1 MTRTS
6 LLRPAFLI
14 LFLLFLVAFIAT
26 VPPLRASGPLPG
38 QEKVKVKDLAPQY
51 REWLDLTSYIISD
64 KELDVFLHLQNDK
77 DRDVFIQ
84 AFWNMRDPTPATPQ
98 NEFKEEHLKRFKE
111 ADYRFHFGS
120 VRPGWKTDRGRFYI
134 ILGPPQSK
142 ASIPGTLETYPAE
155 IWSYYGDT
163 DKGMPAHF
171 QLVFFQYKNSGEYKL
186 YDPVSDGPA
195 KLLVNSTGQY
205 AITDFQGL
213 YEKLLK
219 EQPDLAAV
227 ALSIVPGEGSI
238 NFQPSLQSTMYLA
251 AIIQSPTKGLDLR
264 YATHFLNL
272 RGVVSTEYLTNY
284 MKSESSV
291 AIVFDPE
298 TGLAYC
304 DFAITPERLSV
315 DFYEPKREYSTSFLV
330 DVNLRAGE
338 KIILQYSKEYP
349 LTIPEDR
356 MKDTEG
362 MGISIA
368 DSFPVVEG
376 KYQLTALLR
385 NTVGKEFTLLER
397 DIDVP
402 AMDGPPRILA
412 PVFGDKTESSPAGAH
427 LPFQAER
434 QKLQV
439 DPKYTFVQSD
449 QVSYVFSVVGLTQE
463 LWESGS
469 IRIAIKGS
477 SPTAPPER
485 SFAIPLKGRR
495 FGRSL
500 VFVQSLGAGE
510 LPPDYYEMALTLR
523 DGSGNIMD
531 EKSGQFVIS
540 PLKALSHPFLAS
552 KAFALNNIF
561 MYYYMLAYQ
570 HSQVGQADKARAAYA
585 KALELNPGFT
595 GKIPEYAA
603 FLIKE
608 KQYAGAVALV
618 ERIKSETRFR
628 FQYALLK
635 GQALAGLE
643 RYDEAIL
650 SLQEGNQIYNS
661 DAGLLASLGTC
672 YYKTGNM
679 AKALAAL
686 KASLQLN
693 MEQAGVKALIQ
704 EIEAKK

>member
-1 MTRTS
+1 MTRTRTS
-6 LLRPAFLI
+6 RLGPAVVIMFFFAL
-14 LFLLFLVAFIAT
+14 AAT
-26 VPPLRASGPLPG
+26 VSPLRAGGPLPG
-38 QEKVKVKDLAPQY
+38 QEKVKVKDLPPQY
-51 REWLDLTSYIISD
+51 REWIDLTSYIITD
-64 KELDVFLHLQNDK
+64 KELDVFLHLQNDR
-77 DRDVFIQ
+77 DRDIFIK
-84 AFWNMRDPTPATPQ
+84 AFWNMRDPTPATPL

-120 VRPGWKTDRGRFYI
+120 VKPGWKTDRGRFYI
-134 ILGPPQSK
+134 ILGPPVSK
-142 ASIPGTLETYPAE
+142 TSIAGSLDTYPAE

-163 DKGMPAHF
+163 AKGMPTHF
-171 QLVFFQYKNSGEYKL
+171 QLCFFQYRNSGEYKL
-186 YDPVSDGPA
+186 YDPVADGPA
-195 KLLVNSTGQY
+195 KLLVNSTGEY
-205 AITDFQGL
+205 AITDYEGL
-213 YEKLLK
+213 YRKLAEL
-219 EQPDLAAV
+219 QPDLAAV
-227 ALSIVPGEGSI
+227 ALSIVPGDFAY
-238 NFQPSLQSTMYLA
+238 NYQPSLESTMYLA
-251 AIIQSPTKGLDLR
+251 AILESPTKGLDIR

-272 RGVVSTEYLTNY
+272 RGLVSTEYLTNY
-284 MKSESSV
+284 MKSESTV

-315 DFYEPKREYSTSFLV
+315 DYYEPKREYSTSFMV

-338 KIILQYSKEYP
+338 TVILQYSKEYP

-356 MKDTEG
+356 MKDTES

-376 KYQLTALLR
+376 KYRLTALLR
-385 NTVGKEFTLLER
+385 NTVGKEFSILER
-397 DIDVP
+397 DIEVP
-402 AMDGPPRILA
+402 AMTGPPRILA
-412 PVFGDKTESSPAGAH
+412 PVFGDKTDSSPAGAH
-427 LPFQAER
+427 LPFQAEG

-469 IRIAIKGS
+469 IGIAIKGS
-477 SPTAPPER
+477 SPTAPPAS
-485 SFAIPLKGRR
+485 SFTIPLKGRR

-500 VFVQSLGAGE
+500 AFVQSLGASG
-510 LPPDYYEMALTLR
+510 LPADYYEMTLALR
-523 DGSGNIMD
+523 DGSGSILD

-540 PLKALSHPFLAS
+540 PLKSLSHPVLAS
-552 KAFALNNIF
+552 KPFALNNIF
-561 MYYYMLAYQ
+561 MYHYMLAYQ
-570 HSQVGQADKARAAYA
+570 HSQAGQADKARAAYA
-585 KALELNPGFT
+585 RALDLNPGFT

-608 KQYAGAVALV
+608 KHYADAVALV
-618 ERIKSETRFR
+618 ERIKSEPPLR

-650 SLQEGNQIYNS
+650 SLQEGNVIYNS
-661 DAGLLASLGTC
+661 DAGLLATLGTC
-672 YYKTGNM
+672 YYKTGNP

>member
-1 MTRTS
+1 
-6 LLRPAFLI
+6 
-14 LFLLFLVAFIAT
+14 
-26 VPPLRASGPLPG
+26 
-38 QEKVKVKDLAPQY
+38 
-51 REWLDLTSYIISD
+51 
-64 KELDVFLHLQNDK
+64 
-77 DRDVFIQ
+77 
-84 AFWNMRDPTPATPQ
+84 MRDPTPSTPQ

-111 ADYRFHFGS
+111 ANYRFHFGS
-120 VRPGWKTDRGRFYI
+120 VRAGWKTDRGRFYI

-142 ASIPGTLETYPAE
+142 TSIPGTLETYPAE

-163 DKGMPAHF
+163 AKGMPTHF

-227 ALSIVPGEGSI
+227 ALSIVPGEGSF

-284 MKSESSV
+284 MKSESTV

-315 DFYEPKREYSTSFLV
+315 DYYEPTHEYSTSFLV

-338 KIILQYSKEYP
+338 TVVLQYSKEYP
-349 LTIPEDR
+349 LTISEER

-362 MGISIA
+362 TGISIA

-376 KYQLTALLR
+376 KYRLTALLR
-385 NTVGKEFTLLER
+385 NTAGKEFSILER

-402 AMDGPPRILA
+402 AMNGPPRILA
-412 PVFGDKTESSPAGAH
+412 PVFGDKTENSPAGAH
-427 LPFQAER
+427 LPFQGEGL
-434 QKLQV
+434 KLQV

-469 IRIAIKGS
+469 IGIAIKGS

-485 SFAIPLKGRR
+485 SFAIPLRGRR

-500 VFVQSLGAGE
+500 VFVQSLGASD
-510 LPPDYYEMALTLR
+510 LPADYYEMSLALR
-523 DGSGNIMD
+523 DGSGKIVD

-540 PLKALSHPFLAS
+540 PLKSLSHPFLAS

-570 HSQVGQADKARAAYA
+570 HSQIGQADKAQAAYA
-585 KALELNPGFT
+585 RALELNPGFT
-595 GKIPEYAA
+595 GKVPEYAA

-608 KQYAGAVALV
+608 KKYADAAALV
-618 ERIKSETRFR
+618 ERIKGETPPPLPICPAQGAGPGRAG
-628 FQYALLK
+628 ALRR
-635 GQALAGLE
+635 GDPQPPGRE
-643 RYDEAIL
+643 RD
-650 SLQEGNQIYNS
+650 LQ
-661 DAGLLASLGTC
+661 
-672 YYKTGNM
+672 
-679 AKALAAL
+679 
-686 KASLQLN
+686 
-693 MEQAGVKALIQ
+693 
-704 EIEAKK
+704 